1 MMHLLCAIVVVASCL
16 LSPEKNDSKQDATTT
31 IAHIKYIIELLK
43 QRNIMSN
50 ILITT
55 WERMDGCDEQYRC
68 STELYRMPIMSQAFS
83 VIINRSIS
91 APGHGREVVDG
102 LNSIEKR
109 FLFQLM
115 STVQLSGGKRYDK
128 QMFMHTGPY
137 VQCYFV

>member
-1 MMHLLCAIVVVASCL
+1 MLCFIHFFLVTANRMLPQLLHTANASL
-16 LSPEKNDSKQDATTT
+16 NF
-31 IAHIKYIIELLK
+31 LK
-43 QRNIMSN
+43 QRKIMSN

-68 STELYRMPIMSQAFS
+68 STELYRMSIMSQAFS

-137 VQCYFV
+137 VQC

>member
-1 MMHLLCAIVVVASCL
+1 MFTNRGEIAGKPQTHTLYAVFHSFF
-16 LSPEKNDSKQDATTT
+16 SGDSKQDATTT

-50 ILITT
+50 MLITT

-68 STELYRMPIMSQAFS
+68 STELYRMSIMSQAFS

-109 FLFQLM
+109 FLF
-115 STVQLSGGKRYDK
+115 
-128 QMFMHTGPY
+128 
-137 VQCYFV
+137 